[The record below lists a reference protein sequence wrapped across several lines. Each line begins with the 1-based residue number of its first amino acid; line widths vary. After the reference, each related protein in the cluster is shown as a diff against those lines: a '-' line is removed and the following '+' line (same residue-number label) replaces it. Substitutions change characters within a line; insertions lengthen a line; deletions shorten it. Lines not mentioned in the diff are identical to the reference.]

1 MLNAKTEF
9 YSFWYPE
16 VLATQI
22 ILKFIC
28 KKRKKIT
35 KHDFWCRWE
44 RSKYELKGPTH
55 IIISYAPSD
64 MIPISDF
71 AGMTLHS

>member
-28 KKRKKIT
+28 RKKTDSRKKIT
-35 KHDFWCRWE
+35 KHDFWCR
-44 RSKYELKGPTH
+44 
-55 IIISYAPSD
+55 
-64 MIPISDF
+64 
-71 AGMTLHS
+71 